1 MKKGDVKLVQMK
13 FKKTISKL
21 RNDQIV
27 VAQKFYDKK
36 SREKAD
42 IIRKKISSL

>member
-1 MKKGDVKLVQMK
+1 MKKGDVRQAQKK
-13 FKKTISKL
+13 FKDTIAKL